1 MAKNVLSKKEF
12 SNIVNSMKPS
22 AIDAILKAIGDPEMI
37 SFGGG
42 LPNPESFP
50 VDDVKKVFN
59 ELIST
64 SGRQMLQYGATEGL
78 RALSVTLAKRMKEQQ
93 NIDCDPSEIVQTTG
107 SQEALYILGK
117 ILANPGDYVISEA
130 PTYLGAITA
139 FKASGIRM
147 IGVEMDQYGM
157 KIDAL
162 KSTLKKYPHPKFIYV
177 LPNFQNPSGISMNTE
192 RRKEFLEVVSENGIT
207 VLEDDPYGSL
217 RYSGSPLP
225 ALKSMDKEDNV
236 IYLGTFSKVLAPGF
250 RLGYTIAPQEIVD
263 KMKMV
268 KQALDLASSTISEY
282 IAEAYISGGYIDRWI
297 PNVIELYRKKR
308 DLMIKSLEEYLPSE
322 VEFTRPDG
330 GMFIWVTKKGG
341 NTDRMLDEAIKKK
354 VLYVVGSEFYPDNDN
369 HESMRLNF
377 TYSSDEKIV
386 EGVRRLGKV
395 FENAQK

>member
-1 MAKNVLSKKEF
+1 MEKNALYRREF

-64 SGRQMLQYGATEGL
+64 SGRKMLQYGATEGL

-93 NIDCDPSEIVQTTG
+93 GISCDPSEIVQTTG

-117 ILANPGDYVISEA
+117 MLANPGDYVISEA

-139 FKASGIRM
+139 FRASGIRM
-147 IGVEMDQYGM
+147 IPVEMDNNGM
-157 KIDAL
+157 KMDAL
-162 KSTLKKYPHPKFIYV
+162 RATLRKYPHPKFIYV
-177 LPNFQNPSGISMNTE
+177 LPNFQNPTGISMNLE
-192 RRKEFLEVVSENGIT
+192 RRKEFIEIVSEAGIT
-207 VLEDDPYGSL
+207 VLEDDPYGALRFSGTPQPAIKSL
-217 RYSGSPLP
+217 DRNN
-225 ALKSMDKEDNV
+225 NV

-250 RLGYTIAPQEIVD
+250 RLGYAVAPQEIVE

-282 IAEAYISGGYIDRWI
+282 IAEAYISGGYIDRWL
-297 PNVIELYRKKR
+297 PNVVELYRGKR
-308 DLMIKSLEEYLPSE
+308 DLMIKSLEQYLPKN

-330 GMFIWVTKKGG
+330 GMFIWVTKKGA
-341 NTDRMLDEAIKKK
+341 NTDKMLEDAIKKK
-354 VLYVVGSEFYPDNDN
+354 VLYVVGSEFYPENDN

-377 TYSSDEKIV
+377 TYSTDEKLV
-386 EGVRRLGKV
+386 EGVQRLGKV
-395 FENAQK
+395 FENTGN

>member
-1 MAKNVLSKKEF
+1 MERNLHARKEF
-12 SNIVNSMKPS
+12 STLVNSMKPS

-42 LPNPESFP
+42 LPNPQSFP
-50 VDDVKKVFN
+50 VDDVKKVFD

-64 SGRQMLQYGATEGL
+64 SGRKMLQYGATEGL
-78 RALSVTLAKRMKEQQ
+78 NTLAVTLSERMKQKEG
-93 NIDCDPSEIVQTTG
+93 IDCEPSQIIQTTG
-107 SQEALYILGK
+107 SQEALYLLGK
-117 ILANPGDYVISEA
+117 IFANPGDYVISEA

-139 FKASGIRM
+139 FRASGIRM
-147 IGVEMDQYGM
+147 IGVKMDQYGM

-162 KSTLKKYPHPKFIYV
+162 RSTLKKYPHPKFIYV

-225 ALKSMDKEDNV
+225 ALKSMDKEENV

-308 DLMIKSLEEYLPSE
+308 DLMIKSLEEYLPSG

-330 GMFIWVTKKGG
+330 GMFIWVTKNGG

-377 TYSSDEKIV
+377 TYSSDENLV

-395 FENAQK
+395 FENAK

>member
-1 MAKNVLSKKEF
+1 MKTNLSARKEF

-22 AIDAILKAIGDPEMI
+22 AIEAILKAIGDPEMI

-64 SGRQMLQYGATEGL
+64 SGRKMLQYGATEGL
-78 RALSVTLAKRMKEQQ
+78 RALSVTLSKRMKEQQ
-93 NIDCDPSEIVQTTG
+93 GIDCDPSEIVQTTG

-117 ILANPGDYVISEA
+117 MLANPGDYVITEA

-139 FKASGIRM
+139 FRASGIRM
-147 IGVEMDQYGM
+147 IPVEMDNNGM
-157 KIDAL
+157 KMDAL
-162 KSTLKKYPHPKFIYV
+162 RETLKKYPHPRFIYA
-177 LPNFQNPSGISMNTE
+177 LPDFQNPTGISMNLE
-192 RRKEFLEVVSENGIT
+192 RRKEFIEIVSEAGIT
-207 VLEDDPYGSL
+207 VLEDNPYGSL
-217 RYSGSPLP
+217 RFSGTPQPSI
-225 ALKSMDKEDNV
+225 KSLDKNDNV

-250 RLGYTIAPQEIVD
+250 RLGYAIAPPEIVE

-282 IAEAYISGGYIDRWI
+282 IAEAYLSGGYIDRWI
-297 PNVIELYRKKR
+297 PNVIELYRRKR
-308 DLMIKSLEEYLPSE
+308 DLMISSLEQYLPGN

-330 GMFIWVTKKGG
+330 GMFIWVTKKGA
-341 NTDRMLDEAIKKK
+341 NTDKMLEEAIKKK

-377 TYSSDEKIV
+377 TYSSDENIV
-386 EGVRRLGKV
+386 EGVKRIGRV
-395 FENAQK
+395 FEAEGN

>member
-322 VEFTRPDG
+322 VQFTRPDG